1 MQCPDPTILVMDR
14 YVFNLDHFKFASSDE
29 KAAGLLGVAL
39 NATLDDVHAAYR
51 RRARETHPDRRA
63 DRDASAF
70 LEVQWAYDWLTAA
83 ANRLRA
89 NAAARTTE
97 RCDTILVSGQRVAR
111 WWDTISPGY
120 QFSFLAAGVECFF
133 HVRRKPSATFID
145 ERQLVQA
152 PSAHRKMFPWTYVV
166 LHGLLFPVTRPNG
179 RVLAMDL
186 AYLDPASLSPYAIV
200 GRRRSWL
207 LVRQLDGRLI
217 AQNSRRGFS
226 RLGGYAA
233 FSDASGSVEPIGDR
247 VFPPF
252 EAPLVL

>member
-1 MQCPDPTILVMDR
+1 MDR

-70 LEVQWAYDWLTAA
+70 LEVRWAYDWLTAA
-83 ANRLRA
+83 ANRLPA

-97 RCDTILVSGQRVAR
+97 RCDTIFVSGQRVAR

-120 QFSFLAAGVECFF
+120 QFSILAAGVECFF

-152 PSAHRKMFPWTYVV
+152 PSAYRKVFPWTYVV

-186 AYLDPASLSPYAIV
+186 AYLDPASPSPYAIV
-200 GRRRSWL
+200 ARRRSWL
-207 LVRQLDGRLI
+207 LVRQPDGRLL
-217 AQNSRRGFS
+217 AQNSRGGFS
-226 RLGGYAA
+226 RLGGYAE

-247 VFPPF
+247 IFPPF